1 MIVKPEDR
9 GGVTDL
15 RTTQAM
21 SSVQAKGAFA
31 AAADL
36 APDFKSAGGT

>member
-15 RTTQAM
+15 RTTKAI

-31 AAADL
+31 AAGRSRARL
-36 APDFKSAGGT
+36 